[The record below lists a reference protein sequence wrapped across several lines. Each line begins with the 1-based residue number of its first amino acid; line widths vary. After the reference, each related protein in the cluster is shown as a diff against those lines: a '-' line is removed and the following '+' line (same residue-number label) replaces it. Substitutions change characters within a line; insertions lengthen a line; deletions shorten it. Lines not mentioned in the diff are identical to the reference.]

1 VSSRAHIIRYL
12 ESRLSACRAWPA
24 LHRHQIAAY
33 ERLLDLARGAL
44 DAADYYR
51 ELHARELT
59 LIAVRAEWLDRYHG
73 AACIYG
79 ALGDEAQR
87 GAAAAR
93 FHAGQQRD
101 FLAAIT
107 AEQRSA
113 GRIAAARTSQDALAP
128 LLMSLLDWR
137 IEADAGQREH
147 RLGEVR
153 GLWGVIRDADPGCT
167 WERICSYPPY
177 RNRIPFDDTGLV
189 LLGDWLALALA
200 GAVEAPET
208 ASGAAEPGD
217 HAEPNE
223 HAEHAEPDEHA
234 EPGEPPAAPAAAPAP
249 TARALAHAYHVI
261 YEAQDWTGRDATRQ
275 VYERIL
281 ALEAEVERQDGGD
294 GDAFLRR
301 MAEEDLFTHLA
312 RAPHLDWAEDLRA
325 HGAGRS
331 QSTMTHHASVM
342 ATAMAACPTPTA
354 VEYERWLLDACF
366 DVESAWD
373 QILVH
378 YALRPL
384 AAVLASAPGVGA
396 TVREGIAAQAAL
408 FGTTWDALLATPRL
422 RDFICRDL
430 VPAMF
435 GQQPLIGARRGE
447 VGSAVVQAAALA
459 TSRPASDAPA
469 DVRAY
474 LAALMTTAVGTP
486 ATAAP
491 AGGRALVLWGQPVAL
506 DDLADRLAAP
516 PRPAI
521 ALDAAGATAMSAL
534 SHP

>member
-1 VSSRAHIIRYL
+1 MGAPVSSRAHIIRYL

-33 ERLLDLARGAL
+33 ERLLDLAHAVS
-44 DAADYYR
+44 DAASYYR
-51 ELHARELT
+51 ELQARELT
-59 LIAVRAEWLDRYHG
+59 LVAVRAEWLDRYHG
-73 AACIYG
+73 AACIHG
-79 ALGDEAQR
+79 ALGDETQR

-107 AEQRSA
+107 AIEQQSA
-113 GRIAAARTSQDALAP
+113 ARIAAARTSQDLLAP

-137 IEADAGQREH
+137 IEEDAGQRER

-153 GLWGVIRDADPGCT
+153 GLWGVIQDADPGCT

-177 RNRIPFDDTGLV
+177 RNRIPFDDTGLT
-189 LLGDWLALALA
+189 LLGDWLAQALA
-200 GAVEAPET
+200 GAVQAPET
-208 ASGAAEPGD
+208 ADEPDEPAEP
-217 HAEPNE
+217 
-223 HAEHAEPDEHA
+223 AEPDEPA
-234 EPGEPPAAPAAAPAP
+234 EPPAAPAAAPAAP

-261 YEAQDWTGRDATRQ
+261 HEAQDWTGRDATRQ

-281 ALEAEVERQDGGD
+281 ALEADVERKDGGD

-331 QSTMTHHASVM
+331 QSTMTHHASAM

-354 VEYERWLLDACF
+354 VEYECWRLDACF

-384 AAVLASAPGVGA
+384 TAVLASAPGVGA
-396 TVREGIAAQAAL
+396 TVREGVAAQAAL

-422 RDFICRDL
+422 WDFVCRDL

-435 GQQPLIGARRGE
+435 GQQPPIGARRGE
-447 VGSAVVQAAALA
+447 VGSAVVQAAALSA
-459 TSRPASDAPA
+459 SRPASDAPA
-469 DVRAY
+469 DVRAH
-474 LAALMTTAVGTP
+474 LAAVMATAMGAP
-486 ATAAP
+486 ATATP
-491 AGGRALVLWGQPVAL
+491 DGRALVLWGQPVAL
-506 DDLADRLAAP
+506 DDLTDRLAAP

-521 ALDAAGATAMSAL
+521 ALDTAGATAMSAL